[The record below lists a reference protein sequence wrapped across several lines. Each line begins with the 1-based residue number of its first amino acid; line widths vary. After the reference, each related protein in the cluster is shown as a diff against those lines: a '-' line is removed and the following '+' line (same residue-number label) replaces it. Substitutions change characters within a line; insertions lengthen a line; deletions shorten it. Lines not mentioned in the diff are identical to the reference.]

1 MHLHVIDFLGKMERF
16 LLALFEAT
24 VETSHLLILDTSKK
38 KKNPVTESSPNVL
51 QKLR

>member
-38 KKNPVTESSPNVL
+38 KKILWQNLVQMYYKN
-51 QKLR
+51 